1 MMSMPMLNFTKL
13 LFLAQNYDDSTAV
26 DVRKQ
31 SFKAQV
37 LNDLSVM
44 ADRYVWH

>member
-1 MMSMPMLNFTKL
+1 MLNVKFR
-13 LFLAQNYDDSTAV
+13 FIFVQSYDDSNAV

-31 SFKAQV
+31 AFKAQV

-44 ADRYVWH
+44 ADRYV

>member
-1 MMSMPMLNFTKL
+1 MLNLKFH
-13 LFLAQNYDDSTAV
+13 FFVQNYDDSNAA

-31 SFKAQV
+31 AFKTQM

-44 ADRYVWH
+44 ADRYV